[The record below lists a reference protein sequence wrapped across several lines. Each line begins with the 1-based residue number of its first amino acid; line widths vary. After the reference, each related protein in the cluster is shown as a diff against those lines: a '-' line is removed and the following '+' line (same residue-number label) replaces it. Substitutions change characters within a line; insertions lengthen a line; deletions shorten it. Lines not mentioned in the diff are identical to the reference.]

1 MFSKIPLTALRVFES
16 SARLGTFK
24 AAADELSVTPAAVS
38 HQIKSLESRLGVLLF
53 ERGAS
58 GVRLTAEGE
67 RLFRASHDAL
77 LALSRGLD
85 AVRPEAAD
93 ERTLVLTTTPAFASM
108 WLIPRLG
115 RFRRVDPQL
124 NIKVETG
131 NALADLERDARI
143 DLAIRATSRTF
154 PALQEIALIDEYF
167 GAYAAAGFD
176 AHRSDAPLD
185 LIETVWDTPLP
196 VSIDWASWCRA
207 ASREAWLERAVFR
220 HYDDEQYALQAVL
233 LGQGVALLS
242 SVLVAEHVE
251 RGALMPIEPS
261 VRLDGARFVALCRP
275 GREREPQVRRFL
287 DWLEAEI
294 AHTRAAVARIAP
306 GERRVDA
313 PIDVPVDA
321 RSGE

>member
-16 SARLGTFK
+16 SARLGSFK

-38 HQIKSLESRLGVLLF
+38 HQIKSLESRIGVLLF

-58 GVRLTAEGE
+58 GVRLTEEGE

-93 ERTLVLTTTPAFASM
+93 ERTLVLTTTPAFAAM

-115 RFRRVDPQL
+115 RFRQVDPQL

-131 NALADLERDARI
+131 NTLADLDRDARI

-154 PALQEIALIDEYF
+154 PALHEIALIDEYF
-167 GAYAAAGFD
+167 GAYAATGFD
-176 AHRSDAPLD
+176 AHRSDERLD

-196 VSIDWASWCRA
+196 MSIDWASWCRA
-207 ASREAWLERAVFR
+207 AGREAWLERAVFR
-220 HYDDEQYALQAVL
+220 HYDDEHYALQAVL
-233 LGQGVALLS
+233 HGQGVGLLS

-261 VRLDGARFVALCRP
+261 VRLAGARFVALCRP

-294 AHTRAAVARIAP
+294 ARTRGAVARIAP
-306 GERRVDA
+306 HV
-313 PIDVPVDA
+313 
-321 RSGE
+321 